1 MTTPSSWDTFGQAG
15 AGLATGL
22 FGLFGQ
28 REQTAARIAEAQ
40 IAANANSA
48 QAEIA
53 NANARAMFG
62 IAGSQQQ
69 QYLIVGVV
77 VLVGLAFI
85 FRARDIRG

>member
-1 MTTPSSWDTFGQAG
+1 MQDNAWDTWGQAG

-22 FGLFGQ
+22 FGLFEQ
-28 REQTAARIAEAQ
+28 REQTAAAIEAARVQ
-40 IAANANSA
+40 AQGNAA

-62 IAGSQQQ
+62 LSAGMRQE
-69 QYLIVGVV
+69 YLIVGVV
-77 VLVGLAFI
+77 ALIGLAFI